1 MLVAAYRL
9 DGSLPAYAYVN
20 TLLGL
25 TAITTVPVPSF
36 KMINGGR
43 YGELQ
48 DDQRRTLWRAS
59 ATVHEFIVT
68 PYRADLL
75 VEQNAQ
81 AALSLANYGYV
92 LEVGS
97 GARA

>member
-25 TAITTVPVPSF
+25 TPIATVPVPSF

-43 YGELQ
+43 YGELVQ
-48 DDQRRTLWRAS
+48 PFN
-59 ATVHEFIVT
+59 EFIVT
-68 PYRADLL
+68 PYRPDLR

-81 AALSLANYGYV
+81 AAFSLANYGYV

-97 GARA
+97 GAILFVRRLLSN

>member
-25 TAITTVPVPSF
+25 TPIATVAVPSF

-43 YGELQ
+43 YGELVQ
-48 DDQRRTLWRAS
+48 PFN
-59 ATVHEFIVT
+59 EFIVT
-68 PYRADLL
+68 PYRPDLR

-97 GARA
+97 GAILFVRRLLSN

>member
-1 MLVAAYRL
+1 MEE
-9 DGSLPAYAYVN
+9 GLPAYVYVN

-25 TAITTVPVPSF
+25 TPIATVPVPSF

-43 YGELQ
+43 YGELVQ
-48 DDQRRTLWRAS
+48 PFN
-59 ATVHEFIVT
+59 EFIVT
-68 PYRADLL
+68 PYRADLR

-81 AALSLANYGYV
+81 AAFSLANYGYV

-97 GARA
+97 GAILFVRRLLSN